1 MGYLDF
7 YKLPDEEKQDIFNSV
22 EYATGLPPFAVEKDW
37 WVVRTLEIIFE
48 TGIAPHLVFKG
59 GTSLS
64 KAWDL
69 IDRFSEDLDL
79 ALDKSFL
86 GFSEELTRK
95 KEVNKL
101 RRASYKYVS
110 ESFYPQL
117 QEGFKS
123 KGFEGI
129 EINLGEVTST
139 DQDPLILEIY
149 YPALTK
155 QSDYVQPSVLVEIG
169 SRSLREPFSEKS
181 IQSDIGREFSD
192 QSFVDVPITI
202 PTVNPERT
210 YLEKLFLLHEEFQRP
225 QEKIR
230 VNRLSRHL
238 YDIYQIAQ
246 TEYAQR
252 AIQDLGLYRSIVKH
266 RSVYTRFGRVDYES
280 HFPPN
285 LNPIPPEEMLSEW
298 EQDYRIMQAQMIYG
312 ESLPF
317 NKLVDEISKITDSIN
332 QLKFK

>member
-7 YKLPDEEKQDIFNSV
+7 YKLRFSEKKDIFNIV
-22 EYATGLPPFAVEKDW
+22 EYSTGLPPFAVEKDW

-48 TGIAPHLVFKG
+48 TEIAPHLVFKG
-59 GTSLS
+59 GTSLT
-64 KAWDL
+64 KAWGL

-117 QEGFKS
+117 QEAFKA
-123 KGFEGI
+123 KGFEDVN
-129 EINLGEVTST
+129 INIGEVQST

-149 YPALTK
+149 YPSLTE
-155 QSDYVQPSVLVEIG
+155 QSDYVQPRVLVEVG
-169 SRSLREPFSEKS
+169 SRSLREPFSERS

-192 QSFVDVPITI
+192 RSFADDPITV

-230 VNRLSRHL
+230 VDRLSRHL

-246 TEYAQR
+246 TEYGQK
-252 AIQDLGLYRSIVKH
+252 AIEDVELYRSIVTH
-266 RSVYTRFGRVDYES
+266 RKTYSPFSGVDYAS

-285 LNPIPPEEMLSEW
+285 LNPIPPDEIISKW
-298 EQDYRIMQAQMIYG
+298 EQDYRIMQTQMIYG

-317 NKLVDEISKITDSIN
+317 EKLIDEISQIAASIN
-332 QLKFK
+332 KLGFK